1 MSDIDHVNSE
11 VMRAPKPLAKVWTKH
26 VEARTIWEKLK
37 DNLNKFQWDIFSEKV
52 QHKKTVRILGG
63 WGGQRQKQGLM
74 IRCDTRCDLIRY
86 QLSLHVDPPQHLP
99 PPPPPTLQLSV
110 ADVRRERQMKEY
122 LKIRDRAVAALMQRT
137 IFDEDLEEAGEFD
150 VAKELEMLRTLV
162 RERIDD
168 FVNVFDSHA
177 KGDAAE
183 HFERMSFREFFEL
196 LQDCKLMTVRESTAT
211 HKGRKAVLDKDKV
224 IDIFMDVGAETDEGQ
239 EEPRL
244 SDLEISPPKFVEAL
258 VRIALVLYKSTLPL
272 TKRLVRLLDDDIL
285 PYAEVVHAD
294 SFRGNLRKPGVQR
307 VVKQKTDR
315 LQKVFNKYARKVSV
329 ARAGSFSGKPSSPGG
344 NAGMKTRRILPWTGF
359 RRMLDDYHIITRRE
373 QRNRRKARATAAQ
386 QADAEDDGLGGEDRK
401 DKEPSSLFNE
411 EKAKFLFQQCRADSA
426 EAFAHEAEDTLQ
438 KAIKGKEKKKQLE
451 LQSGLFPIFY
461 FEFVEAIAAMAH
473 YKFKDPYLTTDKKI
487 DLFVSQYLSD
497 KSARMGVAL
506 RELSRAS

>member
-1 MSDIDHVNSE
+1 MRIGKEERKNSSG
-11 VMRAPKPLAKVWTKH
+11 AN
-26 VEARTIWEKLK
+26 RTQAENVLTHPI
-37 DNLNKFQWDIFSEKV
+37 FQI
-52 QHKKTVRILGG
+52 
-63 WGGQRQKQGLM
+63 
-74 IRCDTRCDLIRY
+74 
-86 QLSLHVDPPQHLP
+86 
-99 PPPPPTLQLSV
+99 SV

-122 LKIRDRAVAALMQRT
+122 LKIRDSAVAALMQRT
-137 IFDEDLEEAGEFD
+137 IFDEGLEETGDFN
-150 VAKELEMLRTLV
+150 VAEELQALRSLI
-162 RERIDD
+162 RKRIDD
-168 FVNVFDSHA
+168 FVNIFDSHA

-196 LQDCKLMTVRESTAT
+196 LQDCKLLTQRDSTAT
-211 HKGRKAVLDKDKV
+211 HKGRKAVLDKDRI
-224 IDIFMDVGAETDEGQ
+224 IDIFMDVGAETDEGH
-239 EEPRL
+239 EEPHL

-258 VRIALVLYKSTLPL
+258 VRIALALYKSTLPL

-307 VVKQKTDR
+307 IVKQKTDR

-329 ARAGSFSGKPSSPGG
+329 ARASSFVGMSDTKTGSVKGSTS
-344 NAGMKTRRILPWTGF
+344 GMKTRRILPWTGF
-359 RRMLDDYHIITRRE
+359 RKMLDDFHIITRRE
-373 QRNRRKARATAAQ
+373 QRNRRKARAAAAH
-386 QADAEDDGLGGEDRK
+386 QAEADGDSTVDER
-401 DKEPSSLFNE
+401 KEPSSLFNE
-411 EKAKFLFQQCRADSA
+411 QKAKFLFQQCRADSA

-438 KAIKGKEKKKQLE
+438 KAIKGKEKKRELE

-487 DLFVSQYLSD
+487 DLFVSQYLSE

-506 RELSRAS
+506 RELSRSM